1 MPVKHQVV
9 FYPVGNGDSSQIVL
23 NNGRRILMDFRHQRS
38 AEDEFN
44 PTIDLAKTLRE
55 DLRSSKRDY
64 FDVVA
69 FTHADNDH
77 ISGST
82 DFFELRHAKKYQ
94 GNGRIKIEELWVP
107 AVMLLETADNNRQTA
122 EFVLWRQEAR
132 HRLLEGEGIRVFSR
146 PPELMDWLT
155 QKLKDKNEMA
165 NSRDHLFVDA
175 GAIVPDFSLTI
186 DGVEFFCHSPFIEH
200 CEEGDFDR
208 NSASLIFNVRFNADG
223 TSYDYLAIGDTEW
236 QDLEK
241 IVSTT
246 IEHGNADRLAWSLLN
261 IPHHCS
267 HKALSDEKGDTETE
281 PKPLIKKLLLMGKA
295 DCYAVSSSF
304 PISNDKESYEQ
315 KLPPHIQA
323 YNAYKKYLKKVEGR
337 KLLVTMEE
345 PNKNKPEPLMFEITS
360 GGVVLKRS
368 GAVGANDLIK
378 STPPRAG

>member
-1 MPVKHQVV
+1 MPVKHHVV

-23 NNGRRILMDFRHQRS
+23 NNGRRILMDFRHQQS
-38 AEDEFN
+38 AEDESN
-44 PTIDLAKTLRE
+44 PTIDLAKTLRD
-55 DLRSSKRDY
+55 DLLSSKRDY

-69 FTHADNDH
+69 FTHADKDH

-82 DFFELRHAKKYQ
+82 DFFELRHAQKYQ
-94 GNGRIKIEELWVP
+94 GNGRIKIKELWVP
-107 AVMLLETADNNRQTA
+107 AAMLLETADNNRQTA

-132 HRLLEGEGIRVFSR
+132 HRLLEGKGIYIFSS
-146 PPELMDWLT
+146 PPELKNWLT
-155 QKLKDKNEMA
+155 LGLEKRGESK
-165 NSRDHLFVDA
+165 NSRDHLFIDA
-175 GAIVPDFSLTI
+175 GTIVPTFSLRK

-200 CEEGDFDR
+200 CEEGDLNR

-241 IVSTT
+241 IVATT
-246 IEHGNADRLAWSLLN
+246 IYHGNTDRLAWNLLN

-267 HKALSDEKGDTETE
+267 HRALSDEKGDTETE
-281 PKPLIKKLLLMGKA
+281 PKPLIKKLLLKGKA

-323 YNAYKKYLKKVEGR
+323 RNAYTTYLKEVEGR

-360 GGVVLKRS
+360 GGVSLKRS